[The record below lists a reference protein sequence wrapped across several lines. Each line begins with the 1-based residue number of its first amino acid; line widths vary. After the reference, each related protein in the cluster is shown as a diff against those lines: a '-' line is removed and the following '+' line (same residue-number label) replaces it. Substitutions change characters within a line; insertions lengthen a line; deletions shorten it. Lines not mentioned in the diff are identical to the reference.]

1 MAARSGF
8 FLSFEGLDGCGKST
22 QIDLLSRHLRE
33 SGVRPVIV
41 QEPGGTPVGDQIRAV
56 VADAANADLDPVAEL
71 LLYFASRVQNW
82 RQRIRP
88 ALDEGRLVIADR
100 FTDATVAYQGFGR
113 GLGWDVVKRV
123 DQIACPDASPDLT
136 AWLDVSPLK
145 ALSRARVR
153 DRRNDGSPGLME
165 SQSAEFFER
174 VRSGYEAVCAAEPHR
189 VLRIDAAGSVG
200 EVAARVRTAVLPSL
214 RSRMRAPLP

>member
-1 MAARSGF
+1 MAARTGF
-8 FLSFEGLDGCGKST
+8 FLTFEGIDGCGKTT

-33 SGVRPVIV
+33 AGVRPVLV
-41 QEPGGTPVGDQIRAV
+41 QEPGGTPVGNQIRAV

-113 GLGWDVVKRV
+113 GLGWDVVRRI
-123 DQIACPDASPDLT
+123 DRIACPNTSPDLT
-136 AWLDVSPLK
+136 AWLDVGPRE

-153 DRRNDGSPGLME
+153 DQRIDGSPGLME

-174 VRSGYEAVCAAEPHR
+174 VRSGYEAVRMAEPHR
-189 VLRIDAAGSVG
+189 VLRIDAAGSVA

-214 RSRMRAPLP
+214 RSRLEAPLP